1 MYTSFSRRYRRSDMR
16 ILVIEDEPRI
26 QAFVTRGLAAEGFT
40 VEACGDG
47 ASGLE
52 RGLQETFDLVILDL
66 LLPGID
72 GLTFLSEVHRARP
85 ELPVLI
91 LSARSDLPTKLRGFE
106 LGARDYLVK
115 PFSLDE
121 LLARVRVHVRRN
133 GLNGDGGKSL
143 RVGNIV
149 LDLAGRHASVDGKP
163 VALSGREFR
172 LLQHLLEHEG
182 EVVSRERLLADVWGY
197 DFDPRSNV
205 VEVCMRRLRKKLG
218 PTAPIETVRNAGYR
232 LSAV

>member
-1 MYTSFSRRYRRSDMR
+1 MR

-26 QAFVTRGLAAEGFT
+26 QEFVTRGLTAEGFT

-47 ASGLE
+47 ATGLE
-52 RGLQETFDLVILDL
+52 RGLQENFDLVILDL

-72 GLTFLSEVHRARP
+72 GLTLLGEVRRKRP

-106 LGARDYLVK
+106 LGARDYLAK

-121 LLARVRVHVRRN
+121 LLARVRVHIRRN
-133 GLNGDGGKSL
+133 EGIGEDGNVL
-143 RVGNIV
+143 RVGNV
-149 LDLAGRHASVDGKP
+149 LLDLARRQASIEGEA
-163 VALSGREFR
+163 VALSDREFR
-172 LLQHLLEHEG
+172 LLHHLLQHEG
-182 EVVSRERLLADVWGY
+182 EIVSRERLLADVWGY

-205 VEVCMRRLRKKLG
+205 VEVCMRRLRKKLV
-218 PTAPIETVRNAGYR
+218 PNAPIETVRNAGYR